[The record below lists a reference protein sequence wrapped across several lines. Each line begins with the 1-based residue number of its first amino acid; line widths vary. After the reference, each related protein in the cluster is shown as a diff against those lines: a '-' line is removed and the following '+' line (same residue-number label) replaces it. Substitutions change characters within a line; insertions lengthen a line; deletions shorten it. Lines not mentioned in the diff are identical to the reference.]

1 MQSLPS
7 LDVERT
13 KSKLEE
19 TVFLAVRV
27 RRNCTVLLRGDNLLG
42 KLY

>member
-19 TVFLAVRV
+19 TVFLVIRV
-27 RRNCTVLLRGDNLLG
+27 RRNCTVLLRCDKSLG
-42 KLY
+42 